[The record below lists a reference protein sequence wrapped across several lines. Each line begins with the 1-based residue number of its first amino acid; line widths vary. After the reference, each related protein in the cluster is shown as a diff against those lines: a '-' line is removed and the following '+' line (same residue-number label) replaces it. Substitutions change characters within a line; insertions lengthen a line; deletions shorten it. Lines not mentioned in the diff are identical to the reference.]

1 MISLMHVAILFSS
14 RLHDFVWKKIFQKER
29 KIRIHPTYFDEYLI
43 REKLTRNG
51 NKFLV
56 RENYGKREDEG
67 GELVLYEMMAVISV
81 AGTNTARF
89 IVESIHTRGCVLKLG
104 QFLSGVVQTRLV
116 SPIASKGF
124 PPRVYLALSFNPFFH
139 RVRNGIH
146 RRSSSVASFN
156 GTNWRGEKAREG
168 GQTQK
173 ARSILWCV
181 KLKGWDL

>member
-67 GELVLYEMMAVISV
+67 GEFVLYEMMAVISV

-89 IVESIHTRGCVLKLG
+89 IVESIHTRGLRTQVGTVFIGCRADASRFTDRKQGVPSPRLSRSLV
-104 QFLSGVVQTRLV
+104 QPFLSSGSQR
-116 SPIASKGF
+116 
-124 PPRVYLALSFNPFFH
+124 H
-139 RVRNGIH
+139 
-146 RRSSSVASFN
+146 SS
-156 GTNWRGEKAREG
+156 
-168 GQTQK
+168 
-173 ARSILWCV
+173 
-181 KLKGWDL
+181 

>member
-1 MISLMHVAILFSS
+1 MLYYF
-14 RLHDFVWKKIFQKER
+14 RPGYTGFER
-29 KIRIHPTYFDEYLI
+29 KSFKSQNPSSTCLDEYLI

-51 NKFLV
+51 NKSLV

-67 GELVLYEMMAVISV
+67 GELVSYETISV

-89 IVESIHTRGCVLKLG
+89 IVESIHSRGCVLKLG

-156 GTNWRGEKAREG
+156 ARNRGG
-168 GQTQK
+168 
-173 ARSILWCV
+173 
-181 KLKGWDL
+181 